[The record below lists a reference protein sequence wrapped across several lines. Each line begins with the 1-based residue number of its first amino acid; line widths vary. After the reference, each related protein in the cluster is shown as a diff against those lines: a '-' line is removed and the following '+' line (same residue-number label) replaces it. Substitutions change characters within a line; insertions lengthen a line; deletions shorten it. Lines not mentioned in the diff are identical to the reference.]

1 MDCTGSTAV
10 TLFRMGLFR
19 TTHEWRGSGNSLL
32 KMFYTYPVMIKIWL
46 SYTPANIRHL
56 EHVFSVTFFLFQDDF
71 KTSSKRVARRLL
83 EDVLKWEDILQTLL
97 EDVLKDVLKMSFE
110 DILRAR
116 LKTSWKMKDCDPE
129 DVLEN
134 KKCLLGP

>member
-46 SYTPANIRHL
+46 SYTPANIPRG
-56 EHVFSVTFFLFQDDF
+56 EEVFQDDF